1 MIKKLAPL
9 TYNKSFWLWDTT
21 IWVTIIFC
29 STCETTRTGSL
40 QSKKK
45 KRRKPAKTNK
55 KKKAGILPSNLY
67 CIYSSDRLTIS
78 KISKQKTVLG
88 NNLRRSKRK
97 EAWRE
102 FRIETNQSKNDKV
115 CFLCRK
121 LCVFTSLLLVR
132 LKKSLTSFVLNK
144 HVHWLIFLH
153 FDPVQIIS
161 LL

>member
-1 MIKKLAPL
+1 MIKNLALL

-45 KRRKPAKTNK
+45 KKQVFYQA
-55 KKKAGILPSNLY
+55 
-67 CIYSSDRLTIS
+67 IS
-78 KISKQKTVLG
+78 TVFTHLIALQSPKISKQKTVLC

-132 LKKSLTSFVLNK
+132 LKKCLTSFVLNK
-144 HVHWLIFLH
+144 HVHWFIFLH

>member
-1 MIKKLAPL
+1 MIKNLAPL

-40 QSKKK
+40 QSKTKK
-45 KRRKPAKTNK
+45 KEVNRPKQIK
-55 KKKAGILPSNLY
+55 KKQVFYQA
-67 CIYSSDRLTIS
+67 IS
-78 KISKQKTVLG
+78 TVFTHLIALQSPKISKQKTVLC

-102 FRIETNQSKNDKV
+102 FRIKTNQSKNDKV
-115 CFLCRK
+115 CFLYRK

-132 LKKSLTSFVLNK
+132 L
-144 HVHWLIFLH
+144 
-153 FDPVQIIS
+153 
-161 LL
+161 